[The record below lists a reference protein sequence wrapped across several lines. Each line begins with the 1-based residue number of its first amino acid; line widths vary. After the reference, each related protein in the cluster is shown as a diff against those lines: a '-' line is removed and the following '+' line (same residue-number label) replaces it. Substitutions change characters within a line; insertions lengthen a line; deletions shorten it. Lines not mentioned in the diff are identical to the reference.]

1 MGAFNSFH
9 FYQSAVHHSSVLKI
23 FGMAQQVKGRLM
35 WSKNPPKQTNKKKT
49 NQKKPHGRCQ
59 QKGSQPEQATLFKSR
74 QKLKRASKGQKQA
87 AGKQVNKNAAV

>member
-35 WSKNPPKQTNKKKT
+35 WSKNPKQTNKPKK
-49 NQKKPHGRCQ
+49 NQKNHGRCQ
-59 QKGSQPEQATLFKSR
+59 QKGSQPEQNVV
-74 QKLKRASKGQKQA
+74 QKQTET
-87 AGKQVNKNAAV
+87 

>member
-35 WSKNPPKQTNKKKT
+35 WSKKPQT
-49 NQKKPHGRCQ
+49 NQKNKP
-59 QKGSQPEQATLFKSR
+59 KKTMEDVN
-74 QKLKRASKGQKQA
+74 KRAVSQNRQRCSKADRNLKGQAKD
-87 AGKQVNKNAAV
+87 KNKLQENKSTRMLQYS